1 MSNDLLAK
9 RRVRDQMRDTQTERN
24 DPMFTALA
32 SLSLILAAAPAATQ
46 DTATVRVQV
55 SDLNLASAAGRAELD
70 RRLANAV
77 ATVCPDVQ
85 TIANAR
91 AVQQA
96 RSCKAETRVRVAS
109 QRQAALVA
117 AGVPA
122 NQIASSGR

>member
-1 MSNDLLAK
+1 
-9 RRVRDQMRDTQTERN
+9 
-24 DPMFTALA
+24 MFTALA
-32 SLSLILAAAPAATQ
+32 SLSLILAAAPAVPQ
-46 DTATVRVQV
+46 DTATATARVQV

-70 RRLANAV
+70 KRLARAV
-77 ATVCPDVQ
+77 YAVCPDVQ
-85 TIANAR
+85 TIANVR

-96 RSCKAETRVRVAS
+96 RSCKAETRVRVAR